1 MNIDKSTALVL
12 RAGIALGVVLMA
24 AGLCVTSAGGD
35 DGILYAGILVLILSP
50 FAGVVTSF
58 VCLLKE
64 KDTFWAAVA
73 GILLVVTIAGILTSV

>member
-1 MNIDKSTALVL
+1 MNLNKSTALVL

-35 DGILYAGILVLILSP
+35 DDVLYAGILVLILSP

-64 KDTFWAAVA
+64 RDTFWAAVA
-73 GILLVVTIAGILTSV
+73 GILLIVTVTGILTSV